1 VISSRHFNNSKD
13 LSILLIHGL
22 FANIEFWHNHLSIFK
37 NFKIFLCDIDYNNFF
52 DNPNADFGS
61 ISEHLNGEKIAFS
74 ISHSFGSIINSL
86 LNKQIKNKYLS
97 NSFIRSY
104 FNVRLI

>member
-1 VISSRHFNNSKD
+1 
-13 LSILLIHGL
+13 
-22 FANIEFWHNHLSIFK
+22 
-37 NFKIFLCDIDYNNFF
+37 

-97 NSFIRSY
+97 NSFY
-104 FNVRLI
+104 